1 MSASAP
7 AAFVRLDGRTTS
19 LIVDCRGDAP
29 AVLHWGPKLAAG
41 LDPMDLVVLATH
53 EAAPCSPTA
62 PAPLALTPLLG
73 HGFPGASGL
82 QAHRNGQDWATFT
95 RIDRIDEVAP
105 GVVEIV
111 STDAH
116 NAIQLTHRLEL
127 QPDQDVLVASTRLT
141 NLGSE
146 TLVVDACAAPTLPL
160 PPEASHL
167 IHLDGR
173 WSGEFQMRRTPIG
186 QGAMIR
192 ENRRGRSSHDAF
204 PGLIAECAPASEATG
219 EAYGFHLGW
228 SGNHRIH
235 AKTLSDAR
243 AFVQMGELFMPGEL
257 RLAPGATYAS
267 PKLYAGYSDAG
278 LSGLSRGYHDW
289 MRARPE
295 HARLRAKP
303 RPVHYNTWEAVYF
316 DHDQDKLAKLV
327 DAAAAIGAERF
338 VLDDGWFKGRR
349 DDTAGLGDWYV
360 DEGIYPQGL
369 KPLIDRVLAAGMEF
383 GLWVEPEMVNP
394 ESDLFRAHP
403 EWVLGCAPAP
413 QLSFRNQLV
422 LDFGRPEVR
431 DHLYARLDALLTEH
445 PIAYLKWDMNRDI
458 SHPGGADGTAG
469 AHAHVQGLYEVLDR
483 LRAAH
488 PAVEIESCASGGGRV
503 DFAVLERTDRIW
515 TSDSNDALDRLSIQK
530 GASLFVPAELM
541 GAHVGPTD
549 CHITGRRVSMATR
562 VSTALFGHFGIEAN
576 LLALT
581 DDERAELAE
590 GVALHKD
597 LRDLIHTGD
606 LHRLDRPANE
616 NAFGIVAKDGAQAVF
631 AYTLVREQDAYFA
644 GRLRLAGLDAQARY
658 KVKLVWPKALT
669 TRSSL
674 VDVLR
679 EGVTLDGRTLMAVGL
694 QLPRMHPQAAFI
706 LRLDRLN

>member
-1 MSASAP
+1 MSP
-7 AAFVRLDGRTTS
+7 PFIRLDGRTTS

-29 AVLHWGPKLAAG
+29 AVLHWGPKLSPD
-41 LDPMDLVVLATH
+41 LDPAELVLLATH
-53 EAAPCSPTA
+53 EAAPCSPIA
-62 PAPLALTPLLG
+62 PAPLALSPLLG
-73 HGFPGASGL
+73 HGFPGSPGL
-82 QAHRNGQDWATFT
+82 QAHRDGLGWATFT
-95 RIDRIDEVAP
+95 RIERVERISP
-105 GVVEIV
+105 SVVEIV
-111 STDAH
+111 SIDDHDA
-116 NAIQLTHRLEL
+116 LTLVHRLEL
-127 QPDQDVLVASTRLT
+127 DADQDVLVATTKVINTGDQALT
-141 NLGSE
+141 I
-146 TLVVDACAAPTLPL
+146 DACPAPTLPL
-160 PPEASHL
+160 PPEATHL
-167 IHLDGR
+167 INLDGR
-173 WSGEFQMRRTPIG
+173 WSGEFQMRRTPLG
-186 QGAMIR
+186 QGATVR

-219 EAYGFHLGW
+219 EVYGFHLGW

-235 AKTLSDAR
+235 AETLSDAR
-243 AFVQMGELFMPGEL
+243 AFVQLGELFMPGEM
-257 RLAPGATYAS
+257 RLAPGAAYDS
-267 PKLYAGYSDAG
+267 PKLYAAWSDAG
-278 LSGLSRGYHDW
+278 LSGLSRAYHDLV
-289 MRARPE
+289 RARPE

-316 DHDQDKLAKLV
+316 DHDQDKLAQLV

-338 VLDDGWFKGRR
+338 VLDDGWFNGRR

-360 DEGIYPQGL
+360 DAGVYPNGL
-369 KPLIDRVLAAGMEF
+369 KPLTDRVLAAGMEF

-394 ESDLFRAHP
+394 ASDLFRAHP

-422 LDFGRPEVR
+422 LDFGRAEVR
-431 DHLYARLDALLTEH
+431 EHLYARLDALLTEH

-458 SHPGGADGTAG
+458 SHPGGQDGSAG
-469 AHAHVQGLYEVLDR
+469 AHAHVLGLYAVLDR
-483 LRAAH
+483 LRTAH
-488 PAVEIESCASGGGRV
+488 PAVEIESCASGGGRA
-503 DFAVLERTDRIW
+503 DLGVLERTDRIW

-530 GASLFVPAELM
+530 GASLFLPAELM

-590 GVALHKD
+590 GVALHKT
-597 LRDLIHTGD
+597 LRELIHTGD

-616 NAFGIVAKDGAQAVF
+616 SAFGIVSKDRGQAVF
-631 AYTLVREQDAYFA
+631 SYTLVREQDAYFA
-644 GRLRLAGLDAQARY
+644 GRLRLTGLDADARY
-658 KVKLVWPKALT
+658 QVRLVWPKAFV

-679 EGVTLDGRTLMAVGL
+679 AGVALDGRNLMTVGL
-694 QLPRMHPQAAFI
+694 QLPRMHPQANFI
-706 LRLDRLN
+706 LRLERLP

>member
-1 MSASAP
+1 MSASALP
-7 AAFVRLDGRTTS
+7 PFVRLDGRTTS

-29 AVLHWGPKLAAG
+29 AILHWGGKLAAG
-41 LDPMDLVVLATH
+41 LDPMDLVLLATR
-53 EAAPCSPTA
+53 EAAPCSPA
-62 PAPLALTPLLG
+62 VAAPLALTPMLG
-73 HGFPGASGL
+73 QGFPGAPGL
-82 QAHRNGQDWATFT
+82 QAHRDGQGWATFT
-95 RIDRIDEVAP
+95 RIDRVDGVEP

-111 STDAH
+111 SIDEHDALE
-116 NAIQLTHRLEL
+116 LTHRLEL
-127 QPDQDVLVASTRLT
+127 RSDQDALVASTRLT
-141 NLGSE
+141 NIGDQ
-146 TLVVDACAAPTLPL
+146 TLTVDACAAPTLPL
-160 PPEASHL
+160 PSHASHL
-167 IHLDGR
+167 IHLYGR
-173 WSGEFQMRRTPIG
+173 WSGEFQMRRTPLG
-186 QGAMIR
+186 QGAMVR

-204 PGLIAECAPASEATG
+204 PGLIAECGPAGEATG
-219 EAYGFHLGW
+219 ETYGFHLGW

-235 AKTLSDAR
+235 VETLSDAR
-243 AFVQMGELFMPGEL
+243 AFVQMGELFMPGEM
-257 RLAPGATYAS
+257 RLAPGQTYVS
-267 PKLYAGYSDAG
+267 PKLHAAYSDAG

-316 DHDQDKLAKLV
+316 DHDQDRLAQLV
-327 DAAAAIGAERF
+327 DTAAAIGAERF

-349 DDTAGLGDWYV
+349 DDTAGLGDWFV
-360 DEGIYPQGL
+360 DEAIYPQGL
-369 KPLIDRVLAAGMEF
+369 KPLIDRVLASGMEF

-394 ESDLFRAHP
+394 ASDLFRAHP
-403 EWVLGCAPAP
+403 EWVLGCPPAP

-458 SHPGGADGTAG
+458 SHPGGADGAAG
-469 AHAHVQGLYEVLDR
+469 AHAHVEGLYDVLDR

-488 PAVEIESCASGGGRV
+488 PAVEIESCASGGGRA
-503 DFAVLERTDRIW
+503 DFGVLERTDRIW

-530 GASLFVPAELM
+530 GASLFIPAELM

-549 CHITGRRVSMATR
+549 CHITGRRVSMAAR

-581 DDERAELAE
+581 DAERAELAE

-616 NAFGIVAKDGAQAVF
+616 NAFGIVARDKASAVF
-631 AYTLVREQDAYFA
+631 AYTLIREQDAYFA

-658 KVKLVWPKALT
+658 QVRLAWPKALV

-674 VDVLR
+674 VDTLR
-679 EGVTLDGRTLMAVGL
+679 SGVTLDGQTLMSVGL

-706 LRLDRLN
+706 LRLDRED

>member
-1 MSASAP
+1 MPASAP
-7 AAFVRLDGRTTS
+7 VPFVRLDGRTTS
-19 LIVDCRGDAP
+19 LIVDCRGEAP
-29 AVLHWGPKLAAG
+29 SVLHWGPRLAVD
-41 LDPMDLVVLATH
+41 LDPMTLVLLATR
-53 EAAPCSPTA
+53 EAAPCSPA
-62 PAPLALTPLLG
+62 VPPALALTPLLG
-73 HGFPGASGL
+73 QGFPGAPGL
-82 QAHRNGQDWATFT
+82 QAHRDGQGWATFT
-95 RIDRIDEVAP
+95 RIDRVDWLESS
-105 GVVEIV
+105 VVEIV
-111 STDAH
+111 SIDEHDAL
-116 NAIQLTHRLEL
+116 QLVHRLEL
-127 QPDQDVLVASTRLT
+127 APDQDVLVASTKVLNT
-141 NLGSE
+141 GAA

-173 WSGEFQMRRTPIG
+173 WSGEFQMRRTPLG
-186 QGAMIR
+186 QGAMVR

-204 PGLIAECAPASEATG
+204 PGLVAECAAASETTG
-219 EAYGFHLGW
+219 EVYGFHLGW

-235 AKTLSDAR
+235 AETLSDAR
-243 AFVQMGELFMPGEL
+243 AFVQMGELFMPGEM
-257 RLAPGATYAS
+257 RLAPGAAYDS

-278 LSGLSRGYHDW
+278 LSGLSRAYHDLV
-289 MRARPE
+289 RARPE
-295 HARLRAKP
+295 HERLRAKP

-338 VLDDGWFKGRR
+338 VLDDGWFLGRR
-349 DDTAGLGDWYV
+349 DDTAGLGDWFV
-360 DEGIYPQGL
+360 DEKIYPNGL
-369 KPLIDRVLAAGMEF
+369 KPLIDRVLASGMEF

-394 ESDLFRAHP
+394 ASDLFRAHP
-403 EWVLGCAPAP
+403 DWVLGCPPAP

-422 LDFGRPEVR
+422 LDFGRADVR
-431 DHLYARLDALLTEH
+431 EHLYARLDALLTEH

-458 SHPGGADGTAG
+458 SHPGGQDGTAG
-469 AHAHVQGLYEVLDR
+469 AHAHVQGLYAVLDR

-488 PAVEIESCASGGGRV
+488 PAVEIESCASGGGRP
-503 DFAVLERTDRIW
+503 DFGVLERTDRIW

-530 GASLFVPAELM
+530 GASLFIPAELM

-581 DDERAELAE
+581 DEERAELAE
-590 GVALHKD
+590 GVALHKR

-606 LHRLDRPANE
+606 LYRLDRPANE
-616 NAFGIVAKDGAQAVF
+616 NAFGIVSKDGARAAF
-631 AYTLVREQDAYFA
+631 AYTLIREQDAYFA

-658 KVKLVWPKALT
+658 QVQLVWPKALV

-674 VDVLR
+674 VDSLR
-679 EGVTLDGRTLMAVGL
+679 EGVTVDGRSLMAVGL
-694 QLPRMHPQAAFI
+694 QLPRMHPQTAFI
-706 LRLDRLN
+706 LNLERLG

>member
-1 MSASAP
+1 MSASASSP
-7 AAFVRLDGRTTS
+7 FVRLDGKTTS
-19 LIVDCRGDAP
+19 LIIDCRGDAP
-29 AVLHWGPKLAAG
+29 SVLHWGPRLNAD
-41 LDPMDLVVLATH
+41 LDPMTLVLLATR
-53 EAAPCSPTA
+53 EAAPCSPA
-62 PAPLALTPLLG
+62 VPPPLALTPLLG
-73 HGFPGASGL
+73 QGFPGASGL
-82 QAHRNGQDWATFT
+82 QAHRDGQGWATFT
-95 RIDRIDEVAP
+95 RIDQVDWIKP
-105 GVVEIV
+105 SVVEISSV
-111 STDAH
+111 DDH
-116 NAIQLTHRLEL
+116 NALRLIHRLEL
-127 QPDQDVLVASTRLT
+127 APDSDVLVASTRVVNIGDQALT
-141 NLGSE
+141 
-146 TLVVDACAAPTLPL
+146 VDACAAPTLPL
-160 PPEASHL
+160 PAHASHL

-173 WSGEFQMRRTPIG
+173 WSGEFQTRRTPLG
-186 QGAMIR
+186 QGAMVR

-204 PGLIAECAPASEATG
+204 PGLIAECGPAGEATG
-219 EAYGFHLGW
+219 EVYGFHLGW

-235 AKTLSDAR
+235 AETLSDAR

-257 RLAPGATYAS
+257 RLAPGQTYAS
-267 PKLYAGYSDAG
+267 PKLYAAYSDAG
-278 LSGLSRGYHDW
+278 FSGLSRGYHDW

-316 DHDQDKLAKLV
+316 DHDQETLAKLV

-349 DDTAGLGDWYV
+349 DDTAGLGDWFV
-360 DEGIYPQGL
+360 DTAIYPHGL
-369 KPLIDRVLAAGMEF
+369 KPLIERVLASGMEF

-394 ESDLFRAHP
+394 ASELFVAHP
-403 EWVLGCAPAP
+403 EWVLGCPPAP

-431 DHLYARLDALLTEH
+431 EHLYARLDALLTEH

-469 AHAHVQGLYEVLDR
+469 AHAHVEGLYEVLDR

-488 PAVEIESCASGGGRV
+488 PGVEIESCASGGGRA
-503 DFAVLERTDRIW
+503 DFGVLERTDRVW

-530 GASLFVPAELM
+530 GASLFLPAELM

-581 DDERAELAE
+581 DAERAELAE

-597 LRDLIHTGD
+597 LRALIHTGD

-616 NAFGIVAKDGAQAVF
+616 NAFGIVARDKASAVF
-631 AYTLVREQDAYFA
+631 AYTLIREQDAYFA
-644 GRLRLAGLDAQARY
+644 GRLRLAGLDAGARY
-658 KVKLVWPKALT
+658 QVRLAWPKALV

-679 EGVTLDGRTLMAVGL
+679 DGVTLDGQTLMTVGL

-706 LRLDRLN
+706 LRLNRVD

>member
-7 AAFVRLDGRTTS
+7 AAFARLDGRTTS

-29 AVLHWGPKLAAG
+29 AVLHWGPKLAAS

-53 EAAPCSPTA
+53 EAAPCSPIA

-82 QAHRNGQDWATFT
+82 QAHRNGQGWATFT
-95 RIDRIDEVAP
+95 RIDRVDQIAP

-111 STDAH
+111 SIDAH

-127 QPDQDVLVASTRLT
+127 QPDQDVLVASTTLK

-173 WSGEFQMRRTPIG
+173 WSGEFQMRRTLIG
-186 QGAMIR
+186 QGAMVR

-204 PGLIAECAPASEATG
+204 PGLIAECAPASEASG
-219 EAYGFHLGW
+219 EVYGFHLGW

-235 AKTLSDAR
+235 AETLSDAR

-257 RLAPGATYAS
+257 RLAPGATYGS

-349 DDTAGLGDWYV
+349 GDTAGLGDWYV
-360 DEGIYPQGL
+360 DEGVYPNGL
-369 KPLIDRVLAAGMEF
+369 KPLIDHVLASGMEF

-413 QLSFRNQLV
+413 QLPFRNQLV

-458 SHPGGADGTAG
+458 SHPGGADGSAG
-469 AHAHVQGLYEVLDR
+469 AHAHVLGLYEVLDR

-631 AYTLVREQDAYFA
+631 AYTLIREQDAYFA
-644 GRLRLAGLDAQARY
+644 GRLRLAGLDAQAHY